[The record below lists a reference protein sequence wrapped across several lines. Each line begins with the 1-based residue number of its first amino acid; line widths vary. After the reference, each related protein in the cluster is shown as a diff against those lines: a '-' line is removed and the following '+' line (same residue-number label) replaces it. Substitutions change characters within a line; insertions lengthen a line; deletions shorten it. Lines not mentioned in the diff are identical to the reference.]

1 MLTFI
6 LYGPLL
12 AKLTLGSE
20 NNSEIDYYIVA
31 HQYFIPALSF
41 FAVIIGT
48 GFYQFEKILKT
59 KGAGLLS
66 KLLPSIFALF
76 PLIFIVSRA
85 TDSDFRTNYVQYQI
99 AKDTYSILPSNSV
112 IMTFGDNAI
121 YQGWYLKLIGRY
133 REDVCQISSPSQKKI
148 DLMFQGCN
156 KKVYGGI
163 FPMFYSGNFSEMVP
177 MILKYRF
184 YGTDPIKDTGAY
196 KKYLSSSLLSIDYLY
211 MPDEAFINN
220 ENQRGENIGSF
231 LRQKQLEAD
240 KLINYSVCL
249 SHFTDDFFSRQ
260 LCSAYAIHLTNIAR
274 LYSDA
279 SYHRTGEKVRVQV
292 KDMRSGVKQ
301 PLYTV
306 YVTEKNIAYLEEST
320 HILRF
325 NQWPILYL
333 REKE

>member
-1 MLTFI
+1 
-6 LYGPLL
+6 
-12 AKLTLGSE
+12 
-20 NNSEIDYYIVA
+20 
-31 HQYFIPALSF
+31 
-41 FAVIIGT
+41 
-48 GFYQFEKILKT
+48 
-59 KGAGLLS
+59 
-66 KLLPSIFALF
+66 
-76 PLIFIVSRA
+76 
-85 TDSDFRTNYVQYQI
+85 
-99 AKDTYSILPSNSV
+99 
-112 IMTFGDNAI
+112 MTFGDNAI
-121 YQGWYLKLIGRY
+121 YQGWYLKLVGRY

-184 YGTDPIKDTGAY
+184 YGTDPIKNNGAY
-196 KKYLSSSLLSIDYLY
+196 KKYLSSSNLSIDYLY
-211 MPDEAFINN
+211 MPDKAFIINAN
-220 ENQRGENIGSF
+220 PRSENVDSF
-231 LRQKQLEAD
+231 LRQRQLEAD
-240 KLINYSVCL
+240 KLINYTVCL

-260 LCSAYAIHLTNIAR
+260 LCSAYSIHLTNMAR

-292 KDMRSGVKQ
+292 KDMRSGVSQ

-306 YVTEKNIAYLEEST
+306 DVTEKNRAYLEQST